1 MYFKRLFLK
10 TSTAFS
16 TEVEPAISASIYI
29 MTSDS
34 SGDEMASS
42 RKKSKEA
49 AEAGA
54 VKLPEAVPAGATGTE
69 DAAC

>member
-16 TEVEPAISASIYI
+16 TEVGPAISASIYI

-34 SGDEMASS
+34 SGDEMASY
-42 RKKSKEA
+42 RKKSRVPV
-49 AEAGA
+49 AGA
-54 VKLPEAVPAGATGTE
+54 VKLPEAGVPVVTDTGE